1 MHSIININKKVNP
14 FCPYFCRQIA
24 QLSHLLLKPLFK
36 YPITLFILLST
47 GYSQV
52 FAHLFRPDFPHSP
65 TTQMKGLVHF
75 QAPATTAGKED
86 IYFEEEENRRISLKE
101 YSRDNIYTNFF
112 HADLSGFFFE
122 RLHSYASFCRYFSR
136 VSFSGAPE
144 PEFIVLRL

>member
-1 MHSIININKKVNP
+1 M
-14 FCPYFCRQIA
+14 
-24 QLSHLLLKPLFK
+24 LKPLFK

-52 FAHLFRPDFPHSP
+52 FAHLFRPDFPDSS

-75 QAPATTAGKED
+75 HAPVTTAGKED

-101 YSRDNIYTNFF
+101 YSKDNIYTNFF
-112 HADLSGFFFE
+112 YADLPGYFFE
-122 RLHSYASFCRYFSR
+122 RLQSHCSFCRYFSR
-136 VSFSGAPE
+136 VSFFEVPE